1 MDKSNKITKFYASN
15 QGETHITDSDNGKIQ
30 DMVLYGKSEQNQY
43 KGINLLPTGISYG
56 EIIEVSIPKGTRIF
70 WVTDGTPA
78 IGGNFKFYNE
88 DKTQEM
94 WFGVDAGKTT
104 MTGTT
109 DIDAKYMEFLINET
123 SLVKICLG
131 IGDDPVYEPYTG
143 GQPSPSPDYPQEI
156 KSVVNPTVKVSNEDG
171 TKSQTVTLLDTLNA
185 IPVSS
190 GGNVTIDGQQYVA
203 DYVDVERGKIVRN
216 VENVTFNGAENEN
229 WELWNADKEKIW
241 SFMFVNSLKTFT
253 NESVSKCNRFE
264 FNVNESIDRTFWL
277 CNPSG
282 MPSLQI
288 KNRIIGKDITAFKSW
303 LSNNPINVIYPLR
316 IPIEEEL
323 TAEHAQALKELATYY
338 PVTNISIGSEQL
350 DGYTVFNY
358 PVSMK
363 NGLDYVKKP
372 IFTNY
377 IPVKK
382 NTQYVY
388 GLSTENQLPAHKIR
402 YFNSDG
408 TYLKEVELS
417 NVSQNG
423 LKTITFDDDYLI
435 QLTFPDGLTDE
446 NKKNFKFE
454 EENNMTVKAGNQIT
468 LVDITDAY
476 SVMLT
481 SEAYTFVGGTGGV
494 GANQSCTTEAVAF
507 CGNNQC
513 SVVTVD
519 AKSIVCPT
527 GISAAVSNS
536 GTPKVTIKFTTTAT
550 VNAACEA
557 TIPVS
562 VDGITINKK
571 FSFAVARTG
580 NTGATG
586 KGIKGTPVTEYVA
599 STGNTTP
606 PTSGWSTSIPSVD
619 QGQYLWT
626 RVTTTYTD
634 NTTSVSYSVAK
645 QGSTGATGTT
655 GSQWYAGTGITG
667 TSTTATAFADSG
679 VANARVNDM
688 YLNTSTGNTYK
699 CTVAGNATNAKW
711 IYAGNIKG
719 VQGDKGNTGA
729 TGNGISK
736 ADITYASS
744 SSNTSAPTSGWQ
756 STPPSVSP
764 GQYLWTKTV
773 FTYTNGGTATQYSVA
788 KQGNTGAAGADAI
801 TVSITSS
808 NGTVFKNN
816 SGSTVL
822 TAHVYKGAVE
832 QTVADNGTVSGLGTI
847 KWYKVGSDTAVATA
861 KTLTVS
867 ANDVDNTQAYTC
879 QLEG

>member
-1 MDKSNKITKFYASN
+1 MLVNIFDGVWNNGYLMSGGRNLIVGSSNGDIRQWKEYGWLGKLYQYSEETHAYKITAVHGWHCCYYTDLIDYIGKKVTASM
-15 QGETHITDSDNGKIQ
+15 QAKLISAET
-30 DMVLYGKSEQNQY
+30 
-43 KGINLLPTGISYG
+43 
-56 EIIEVSIPKGTRIF
+56 
-70 WVTDGTPA
+70 
-78 IGGNFKFYNE
+78 
-88 DKTQEM
+88 
-94 WFGVDAGKTT
+94 
-104 MTGTT
+104 
-109 DIDAKYMEFLINET
+109 T
-123 SLVKICLG
+123 S
-131 IGDDPVYEPYTG
+131 TNTN
-143 GQPSPSPDYPQEI
+143 S
-156 KSVVNPTVKVSNEDG
+156 
-171 TKSQTVTLLDTLNA
+171 
-185 IPVSS
+185 
-190 GGNVTIDGQQYVA
+190 
-203 DYVDVERGKIVRN
+203 
-216 VENVTFNGAENEN
+216 
-229 WELWNADKEKIW
+229 
-241 SFMFVNSLKTFT
+241 SFM
-253 NESVSKCNRFE
+253 
-264 FNVNESIDRTFWL
+264 
-277 CNPSG
+277 
-282 MPSLQI
+282 
-288 KNRIIGKDITAFKSW
+288 
-303 LSNNPINVIYPLR
+303 LSNNFIVGGYHDIEATIYKPQQDTWLT
-316 IPIEEEL
+316 ISKTFVLNETGQFGIGVQCQPENAGSQTAWLIKDLKLEL
-323 TAEHAQALKELATYY
+323 GTVATDWT
-338 PVTNISIGSEQL
+338 PAPEDTFSEGTL
-350 DGYTVFNY
+350 HPN
-358 PVSMK
+358 S
-363 NGLDYVKKP
+363 

-417 NVSQNG
+417 NASQNG

-446 NKKNFKFE
+446 NKKNFKFK
-454 EENNMTVKAGNQIT
+454 EENNMAIKAGNQIT

-536 GTPKVTIKFTTTAT
+536 GTSKVTIKFTTTAT

-606 PTSGWSTSIPSVD
+606 PTSGWSTSIPSVA

-711 IYAGNIKG
+711 VYAGNIKG

-756 STPPSVSP
+756 NTPPSVSP